1 MLIKYK
7 KTLLKTCI
15 VVRVR
20 KKEEKPT
27 KSRKLKKQKLKK
39 PNHKKKYNIL
49 KNIQFGSVL
58 IS

>member
-27 KSRKLKKQKLKK
+27 KSRKLKKKPKK
-39 PNHKKKYNIL
+39 PNHKKKNYNIL
-49 KNIQFGSVL
+49 KNIQFGSV
-58 IS
+58 S